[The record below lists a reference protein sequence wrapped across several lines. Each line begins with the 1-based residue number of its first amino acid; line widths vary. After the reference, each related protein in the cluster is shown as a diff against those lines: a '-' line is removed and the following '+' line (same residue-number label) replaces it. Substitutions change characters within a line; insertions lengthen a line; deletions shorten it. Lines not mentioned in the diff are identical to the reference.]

1 MYQFEPS
8 LYRNTVSQK
17 CFRRNTVLKMSH
29 QEIPIAVAEIVG
41 ISKGDKTSYDR
52 ELDQRIASVILE
64 LQKKSEQVEG
74 IETEIR
80 TLKTSLEPLLGCT
93 FMRRFILLSSITF
106 LFMYYFSCMN
116 ILI

>member
-1 MYQFEPS
+1 
-8 LYRNTVSQK
+8 
-17 CFRRNTVLKMSH
+17 MSH

-64 LQKKSEQVEG
+64 LQKKSEQAEG

-93 FMRRFILLSSITF
+93 FMRRFILSPNTI
-106 LFMYYFSCMN
+106 MYYFSCMN